1 MIDELKTEVEKTLG
15 RRIVTRGDC
24 ELLCEDLYQKTGAVL
39 SYNTF
44 RRLFGVIE
52 YRKPR
57 ESTLDALSLYVGFQ
71 SFQDFSKR
79 FSEVDTWPL
88 WEHLYVVL
96 SQADAQNILAFLHLR
111 KRKQNQFSITFTIV
125 VRELLNRRDL
135 STLLL
140 IFRDPMFQFKAL
152 PYDEVAQIGV
162 LIGLHFREFHDR
174 EIEEVLLLEP
184 NFRDL
189 VLKIFV
195 DYGRLSGKFGEWLDY
210 LDKLAH
216 LDEETRLF
224 VRCLL
229 LWRGL
234 LHKEHLLDSLQMK
247 ELPNLDTA
255 QHPILF
261 GRLFGLKILTT
272 KNKRAQQ
279 KHKLQ
284 MDLRISREPHFVT
297 ELLYEPAVQAL
308 VLNSEIHEQILEAH
322 KHQINQINF
331 WYHMSQVAIHRVL
344 QVKLLL
350 QKGQFQSAKS
360 ILENIPYGHIRH
372 GYREFIEVY
381 IAFFRLEIA
390 KTMTSSDIKDW
401 KDNFEKCRKELA
413 YPIFTDTYFEN
424 YFKS

>member
-1 MIDELKTEVEKTLG
+1 MIEELKSEIEKTFG
-15 RRIVTRGDC
+15 RVVATRGDC
-24 ELLCEDLYQKTGAVL
+24 ELLADDLYLKTGAIL
-39 SYNTF
+39 SYNTI
-44 RRLFGVIE
+44 RRIFGVIE
-52 YRKPR
+52 FRKPR
-57 ESTLDALSLYVGFQ
+57 ETTLDALSVYIGFQ
-71 SFQDFSKR
+71 SFQDFTKR

-96 SQADAQNILAFLHLR
+96 SEADAQNILAFLHFR
-111 KRKQNQFSITFTIV
+111 KRQQNQFTITFTIV

-140 IFRDPMFQFKAL
+140 IFRDPMFQFNAL

-162 LIGLHFREFHDR
+162 LIVLHFREFHDR

-195 DYGRLSGKFGEWLDY
+195 DYGRLSGKFGEWLSY
-210 LDKLAH
+210 LDNLAH
-216 LDEETRLF
+216 LDEETRIF
-224 VRCLL
+224 IRCLL

-234 LHKEHLLDSLQMK
+234 LHKEHVLDSLQMK
-247 ELPNLDTA
+247 QLPNLDTA

-261 GRLFGLKILTT
+261 GRLLGLKILTT
-272 KNKRAQQ
+272 KDKKAQQ
-279 KHKLQ
+279 KLKLQ
-284 MDLRISREPHFVT
+284 MELRIRKEPHFVT

-308 VLNSEIHEQILEAH
+308 VFNSTIHEQIIDAH
-322 KHQINQINF
+322 KHHINQINF

-350 QKGQFQSAKS
+350 RKGQFQSAKS

-372 GYREFIEVY
+372 GYREFIELYV
-381 IAFFRLEIA
+381 AFFRWYIA
-390 KTMTSSDIKDW
+390 KNLDEDASAPELEF
-401 KDNFEKCRKELA
+401 NLRKTRLN
-413 YPIFTDTYFEN
+413 YPILDGLYFER
-424 YFKS
+424 YFAAN